1 MSSDGLEG
9 QEDVLRVSK
18 GCLGSMCGV
27 CVEGVRRMSGG
38 FVWIVCSVSGECLG
52 GIWMV
57 SGVCQIATFTTL

>member
-1 MSSDGLEG
+1 MSLDGLEG

-38 FVWIVCSVSGECLG
+38 FVWIVCSVSGECFG
-52 GIWMV
+52 GI
-57 SGVCQIATFTTL
+57 